1 MPRPCMGR
9 AALHDNEPLPSL
21 RQATGMLG
29 RIIHPLG
36 RAHFWV
42 LCSSQN
48 HTMAEVEGTSCAGPS
63 APSSAPAGPPQA
75 GSPLPCP
82 GGSWR
87 SPKRLLGI
95 LFCQAPS
102 LPSPG
107 AQREPLG
114 LQAVPARCH
123 LNQASTATPDV
134 KPRLC

>member
-21 RQATGMLG
+21 RQATGMWGELSILWG
-29 RIIHPLG
+29 GLIFG
-36 RAHFWV
+36 V
-42 LCSSQN
+42 LSSSQN

-63 APSSAPAGPPQA
+63 APSSAPAGPPRA
-75 GSPLPCP
+75 GSSLPCP

-87 SPKRLLGI
+87 CPRRLLGI

-102 LPSPG
+102 LL
-107 AQREPLG
+107 REPPE

-123 LNQASTATPDV
+123 LNQASTTTPDV